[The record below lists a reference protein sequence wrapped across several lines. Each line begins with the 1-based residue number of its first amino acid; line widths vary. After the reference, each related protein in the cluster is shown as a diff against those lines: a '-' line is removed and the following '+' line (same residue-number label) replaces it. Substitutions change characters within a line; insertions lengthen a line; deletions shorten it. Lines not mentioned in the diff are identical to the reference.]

1 MTVTQLPAPER
12 GIDVFR
18 SGGRM
23 DAEALRTLADM
34 ASTGRRHTP
43 VAHVYGV
50 DDARGAYEAFAK
62 RTGRGRIT
70 LSF

>member
-1 MTVTQLPAPER
+1 
-12 GIDVFR
+12 
-18 SGGRM
+18 M

-34 ASTGRRHTP
+34 ASTGRLHTP